1 MPIQKKKKKKKEAF
15 DASLMGGYL
24 PGMQPTSFYKVD
36 WDKVLFAARVFGLSL
51 KLSEEQRLRD
61 ERAASEREA
70 WAREYA
76 DHHMTP
82 WEAFYEYTGFPAI
95 VSGGVGFS
103 LIYNII
109 AQPSQVASRTS
120 IFSAARFGFGTAV
133 FLEVT
138 VGTLIWA
145 AAMTVIDP
153 GHKVEGWG
161 LDETAVY
168 EKLETDPNTGL
179 WDMYSGRAPSMG
191 TVV

>member
-1 MPIQKKKKKKKEAF
+1 MAKKKKKEEI
-15 DASLMGGYL
+15 DAALLGGYL

-36 WDKVLFAARVFGLSL
+36 WDKVLFAARVLGLSL
-51 KLSEEQRLRD
+51 KLAEEQRARD
-61 ERAASEREA
+61 QRVAKEQAA
-70 WAREYA
+70 WAKEYA
-76 DHHMTP
+76 EHHMTP
-82 WEAFYEYTGFPAI
+82 WEAFYDYTGFPAI

-120 IFSAARFGFGTAV
+120 IFSAAKWGFGTAV
-133 FLEVT
+133 LLEVT

-145 AAMTVIDP
+145 AAMTIIDP
-153 GHKVEGWG
+153 GHKVENWG

-168 EKLETDPNTGL
+168 KKLETDPNTGL
-179 WDMYSGRAPSMG
+179 WDMFAGTGPSMG

>member
-1 MPIQKKKKKKKEAF
+1 MPISKKKKKKEELS
-15 DASLMGGYL
+15 ASLMGGYL
-24 PGMQPTSFYKVD
+24 PGTKPTSFYRID
-36 WDKVLFAARVFGLSL
+36 WDSILYGARVMGLSL
-51 KLSEEQRLRD
+51 KLSEEQMLRD
-61 ERAASEREA
+61 ERTASEQEA

-82 WEAFYEYTGFPAI
+82 WEAFYDYTGFPAL

-109 AQPSQVASRTS
+109 AQPTQVASRTS

-133 FLEVT
+133 LLEVT
-138 VGTLIWA
+138 VGTLIFA

-161 LDETAVY
+161 LDETALY
-168 EKLETDPNTGL
+168 KKLETDPNTGF
-179 WDMYSGRAPSMG
+179 WDMYAGRAPSMG